1 MFEGDIGKSR
11 DRIFLVVWNENT
23 SAHMLQ
29 FYDPLAELLYLEEM
43 WDDSEIIGNIHDN
56 PELKGDSHEQKS

>member
-11 DRIFLVVWNENT
+11 DGIFLVVWTENT
-23 SAHMLQ
+23 SAPMLQ